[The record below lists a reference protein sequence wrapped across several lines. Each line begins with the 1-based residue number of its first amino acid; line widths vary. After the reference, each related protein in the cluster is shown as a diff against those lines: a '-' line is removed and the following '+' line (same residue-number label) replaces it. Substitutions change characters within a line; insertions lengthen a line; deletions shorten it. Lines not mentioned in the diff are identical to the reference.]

1 MGGKP
6 LDVNVS
12 VGDCEASNFFNFEN
26 SEIIVSFKRQTN
38 NTLSRITILNP
49 RGIFTKI
56 PIYIKFQHDCSTT
69 AAQFPGWSRAK
80 IPRSLNSAMSS
91 SVGDQF
97 PAAAM
102 ITGQPGP
109 SPPSRTPPVSSIDA
123 MTSAVI
129 ALRTLSWSA
138 SRRSWSALP
147 SMTSRA
153 RRCAWPVFN
162 RRSWND
168 TETAR

>member
-38 NTLSRITILNP
+38 NTLSRITILDP

-69 AAQFPGWSRAK
+69 VARLQHSFRAGVVLK
-80 IPRSLNSAMSS
+80 FR
-91 SVGDQF
+91 D
-97 PAAAM
+97 
-102 ITGQPGP
+102 
-109 SPPSRTPPVSSIDA
+109 R
-123 MTSAVI
+123 
-129 ALRTLSWSA
+129 
-138 SRRSWSALP
+138 
-147 SMTSRA
+147 
-153 RRCAWPVFN
+153 
-162 RRSWND
+162 
-168 TETAR
+168 